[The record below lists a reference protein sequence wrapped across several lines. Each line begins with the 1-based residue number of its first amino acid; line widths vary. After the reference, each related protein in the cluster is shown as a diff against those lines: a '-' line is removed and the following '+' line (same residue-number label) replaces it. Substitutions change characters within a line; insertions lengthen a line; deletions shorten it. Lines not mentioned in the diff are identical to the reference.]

1 MELQPVFED
10 ALRMFKNE
18 SLLLVP
24 CLYVVLWLLYKTPL
38 IKKAAW
44 VFAWAILVTG
54 AIFSVLLDGLNFY
67 NVLRG
72 FLAAGIAVYLYH
84 ANELRQRKCI
94 CKSGGKKKNK

>member
-1 MELQPVFED
+1 MEIQRIFED

-24 CLYVVLWLLYKTPL
+24 CLYVIFWLLNKTPFF
-38 IKKAAW
+38 KKAAW
-44 VFAWAILVTG
+44 VFAWVILVTG
-54 AIFSVLLDGLNFY
+54 SIFSVLLDGLNFY

-84 ANELRQRKCI
+84 ANELRQRKCT
-94 CKSGGKKKNK
+94 CRMNKKK